1 MFKIRTLPFSGNRT
15 ETTMDRFHPTS
26 YEVTKTDVKITTE
39 DKNLAFFIE
48 KAEKLCIENK
58 ADFCGVPVLREG
70 AKYDGVWLETQPMGG
85 EMYACRDAVTALGN
99 HLMFM
104 KYQRRDGKMP
114 GMISRSYPWRGV
126 TPHHD
131 WMQGD
136 FFSRSALRMYYLI
149 NRDKRYLELLYVAL
163 RDFDDYLWNYRDTDG
178 DGCLE
183 TYCTW
188 DTGDDNNTRLISRGV
203 GAHEHGCA
211 RSEEPPTTV
220 GDMPFES
227 AEYMA
232 YSYSQ
237 RSVLAEIS
245 DILGNGEGDAWR
257 KKAEDV
263 KKRFYEYLWDKE
275 RGAAYDRDR
284 NNEMM
289 YVLSLENVKCMYH
302 GVFSQEMADEFIER
316 HLMNPDEFFTPLP
329 LPNIAANDVCFHL
342 DDKRNNFTDEIRE
355 KVKLLAAGDMGD
367 NSWSGPVQGLS
378 NQRVIDALLNYNH
391 HAEHTLIA
399 RRWLSNLKRAEK
411 YTQQYDPYTGAAPEK
426 GMDGYGPTMLSALE
440 DINLLIGIDYA
451 SGLFTV
457 SSGVK
462 EADSTFTQHIFG
474 SDYVLTRKSGK
485 AVLTKDNETVLS
497 FTGGARIILDEKL
510 NVISVYGMEPTA
522 QDLRLTV
529 GDKTYKATIS
539 PNEIY
544 EIKDGVLSLKAKIP
558 FSCPTGVTE

>member
-1 MFKIRTLPFSGNRT
+1 
-15 ETTMDRFHPTS
+15 MDKFHPST
-26 YEVTKTDVKITTE
+26 YNITKTGVSIFTKDSA
-39 DKNLAFFIE
+39 LAGLIE
-48 KAEKLCIENK
+48 KAERLCELNK
-58 ADFCGVPVLREG
+58 ADFCGIPVLREG

-85 EMYACRDAVTALGN
+85 EMYACRDSVTALGN
-99 HLMFM
+99 HLIFM

-149 NRDKRYLELLYVAL
+149 DRDRRYLELLYAAL
-163 RDFDDYLWNYRDTDG
+163 RDFDDYLWTFRDTDG
-178 DGCLE
+178 NGCLE
-183 TYCTW
+183 TFCTW
-188 DTGDDNNTRLISRGV
+188 DTGDDNNTRLLSHGV
-203 GAHEHGCA
+203 GAHEHGCIRNEQA
-211 RSEEPPTTV
+211 PTNV

-245 DILGNGEGDAWR
+245 DILGNGEGDTWR
-257 KKAEDV
+257 AKADEV
-263 KKRFYEYLWDKE
+263 KARFKEYLWDEE
-275 RGAAYDRDR
+275 RGAAYDRDKY
-284 NNEMM
+284 NNPM

-342 DDKRNNFTDEIRE
+342 SDEKNNFTDEIRE
-355 KVKLLAAGDMGD
+355 IVSKLAAGDMAD

-378 NQRVIDALLNYNH
+378 NQRCIDALLGYNH
-391 HAEHTLIA
+391 HAEHTMIA
-399 RRWLSNLKRAEK
+399 RRWVGNLKAAEIL
-411 YTQQYDPYTGAAPEK
+411 TQQYDPFTGKAAP

-440 DINLLIGIDYA
+440 DITFLIGIDYA
-451 SGLFTV
+451 SGKFTV

-462 EADSTFTQHIFG
+462 EADSVYTQHIFG
-474 SDYVLTRKSGK
+474 SDYALTRTGGV
-485 AVLTKDNETVLS
+485 ATLTKDGKEVLS
-497 FTGGARIILDEKL
+497 FSGGARVMLDESLKVL
-510 NVISVYGMEPTA
+510 SVCGMEPSA
-522 QDLRLTV
+522 QEFSLKI
-529 GDKTYKATIS
+529 GGKTYSATLN

-544 EIKDGVLSLKAKIP
+544 EIKDGSLTLAAKIP
-558 FSCPTGVTE
+558 FSCPKGVTE